1 MFDLVIPR
9 RKQLCPVLISL
20 LGVPK
25 VEKGGITQRSQSH
38 DEGSSKG
45 LSVLS
50 SSSNHLGSSAKIIYR
65 WGQLD
70 ICFVYFMILEGGGVG
85 VKLTL
90 SRSTCMDLFS
100 AGCV

>member
-1 MFDLVIPR
+1 MFDLIIPH

-25 VEKGGITQRSQSH
+25 VEKGGTTQRSQSY

-45 LSVLS
+45 LSVLA

-65 WGQLD
+65 WGQLE
-70 ICFVYFMILEGGGVG
+70 ICLMYFMMLEG
-85 VKLTL
+85 
-90 SRSTCMDLFS
+90 
-100 AGCV
+100 